1 MRAALIGRASLLLPF
16 GHMVVCT
23 GSIAYDYIL
32 NFKGRF
38 REHILPDKAHI
49 LNLSFL
55 VDDLHKRRGGVA
67 GNYAYNLSLLGY
79 PAAVLA
85 TAGED
90 AAEYRSWLEQRGIDC
105 RGLRLMEGET
115 TATGFTTT
123 DMDDNQ
129 ITGYYGGAMRRAAM
143 LGLDDAPPDLDAVVI
158 GPNDPAAMMRLASE
172 CRERGVRFVFDPA
185 HQLPHLSG
193 TDLDAAATGAWIL
206 IGNDYEIELVKERM
220 SCDDGRLLECAEMV
234 VTTLGRLGSR
244 IASRD
249 GTEQIPPAPARKE
262 VDPTGAGDA
271 YRAGLVAGLLRGL
284 DVATAGRVAS
294 LAATYAIE
302 QVGTAEHA
310 YTRQE
315 FASRYRESFAGDLPG
330 ELFG

>member
-1 MRAALIGRASLLLPF
+1 
-16 GHMVVCT
+16 MVVCT

-38 REHILPDKAHI
+38 REHILPDKTHI

-85 TAGED
+85 TAGSD
-90 AAEYRSWLEQRGIDC
+90 AAEYRYWLESRGVDC
-105 RGLRLMEGET
+105 RGLRLIDGEI

-129 ITGYYGGAMRRAAM
+129 ITGYYGGAMRRAAS
-143 LGLDDAPPDLDAVVI
+143 LGLADAPPDMRAVVI
-158 GPNDPAAMMRLASE
+158 GPNDPAAMMRLSAE
-172 CRERGVRFVFDPA
+172 CRERRVPFVFDPA
-185 HQLPHLSG
+185 HQLPRLEAA
-193 TDLDAAATGAWIL
+193 DLETAAGGAWIL

-220 SCDDGRLLECAEMV
+220 RCNDDALLRHAHMV
-234 VTTLGRLGSR
+234 VTTLGREGSR
-244 IASRD
+244 IATRD
-249 GTEQIPPAPARKE
+249 GVTEIPAAPAE
-262 VDPTGAGDA
+262 QVTDPTGAGDA

-284 DVATAGRVAS
+284 DIATSGRVAS

-302 QVGTAEHA
+302 QVGTAEHS
-310 YTRQE
+310 YTRSQ
-315 FASRYRESFAGDLPG
+315 FVDRYRQSFGADLPAAM
-330 ELFG
+330 FVS

>member
-1 MRAALIGRASLLLPF
+1 
-16 GHMVVCT
+16 MVVCT

-32 NFKGRF
+32 NFNGRF
-38 REHILPDKAHI
+38 KDHILPDKTHI

-85 TAGED
+85 TAGSD
-90 AAEYRSWLEQRGIDC
+90 AAEYRTWLEARGVDC
-105 RGLRLMEGET
+105 SGLRLMEGEI

-123 DMDDNQ
+123 DLDDNQ
-129 ITGYYGGAMRRAAM
+129 ITGYYGGAMLRAGM
-143 LGLDDAPPDLDAVVI
+143 LGLDDAPRAMEAVII
-158 GPNDPAAMMRLASE
+158 GPNDPDAMMRLSRE
-172 CRERGVRFVFDPA
+172 CRQRSVRFVFDPA
-185 HQLPHLSG
+185 HQLPRLEAR
-193 TDLDAAATGAWIL
+193 DLADASAGAWIL

-220 SCDDGRLLECAEMV
+220 GCDDDQLMKQAEMV
-234 VTTLGRLGSR
+234 VTTLGREGSR

-249 GTEQIPPAPARKE
+249 GVVAIPAAPTELE

-284 DVATAGRVAS
+284 DVAVAGRVAS

-310 YTRQE
+310 YTKDD
-315 FASRYRESFAGDLPG
+315 FAARYRKSFAADLPPT
-330 ELFG
+330 FFVS